1 MSGTRQT
8 VAGQTLA
15 GRAAMAAGETQVMA
29 RLAVTTLADTT
40 AQMRRS
46 QPALAGGALQPDQ
59 VERYGIWTHLADVA
73 LETVMDDPAALELAR
88 SEGVSPGDLRAE
100 IDAARAALQGPDGL
114 LTRAGLDPALDRDAM
129 EMHLL
134 RQVEAELPRAPEVS
148 DRSTSASALHAL
160 AAEANLRQAEAG
172 LAYDPGSR
180 ERASAVEGAAQ
191 TLAAAAGNVQLER
204 DPPMPGHD
212 PAAQERE
219 AAADIGL
226 AAEDALERGHDSGLA
241 L

>member
-1 MSGTRQT
+1 
-8 VAGQTLA
+8 
-15 GRAAMAAGETQVMA
+15 MATGENQAMA
-29 RLAVTTLADTT
+29 RLAVSTLADTT

-46 QPALAGGALQPDQ
+46 HQALAGGDLQPDQ
-59 VERYGIWTHLADVA
+59 VERYGTWTHLADA
-73 LETVMDDPAALELAR
+73 SLETVMDDPAALELAR
-88 SEGVSPGDLRAE
+88 SKGVSLGDLRAE
-100 IDAARAALQGPDGL
+100 IDAARAALEGPDGL
-114 LTRAGLDPALDRDAM
+114 LKRARLDPALDRDAM
-129 EMHLL
+129 ELRLL

-148 DRSTSASALHAL
+148 DRGTSASLMQAL

-180 ERASAVEGAAQ
+180 ERANAVEGAARN
-191 TLAAAAGNVQLER
+191 LEAAAGNVQLER
-204 DPPMPGHD
+204 DPPVPGHD

-226 AAEDALERGHDSGLA
+226 AAEDELEHGHDSGLA